1 VEVVAV
7 TAWLPAARHFL
18 AAFFVVTIP
27 AAILYWY
34 LIHPFVGFWRRRGPA
49 VTYLVVGVVCLALIA
64 ALVPWRNALLGDP
77 WPFSPVL
84 ATLGLLLYG
93 SALALE
99 VACRRH
105 LSFAVLAGAPEL
117 SRHHPGRL
125 LTTGIYA
132 RTRNP

>member
-64 ALVPWRNALLGDP
+64 ALVPWRNA
-77 WPFSPVL
+77 WASFS
-84 ATLGLLLYG
+84 T
-93 SALALE
+93 
-99 VACRRH
+99 
-105 LSFAVLAGAPEL
+105 GAP
-117 SRHHPGRL
+117 SRSRWPAVATSPSPSSPARRSSPG
-125 LTTGIYA
+125 TTPDGC
-132 RTRNP
+132 